1 MTAHNMD
8 THYEIFGKADADG
21 VVQARE
27 LVRWKRLAQCSM
39 VIAALAIAVCA
50 SALATSAP
58 GTPGQALLM
67 HPQMQSPPSVLQLQ
81 EQQEQQEQC
90 VAAPPAHKM
99 VLDGVTPIQLQLSRG
114 TCWMFAAVAMLEHS
128 YRQQGVAR
136 GWLKPSQYL
145 KLSEQAFGIAVL
157 DACRAQPDA
166 CLFDD
171 DEIHTGTSTQGGE
184 FTVLYSLRSLSNT
197 SAVRPRPPARA
208 TCRRPAATAAAR
220 EPASRAPSDTRA
232 PTL

>member
-1 MTAHNMD
+1 M
-8 THYEIFGKADADG
+8 
-21 VVQARE
+21 
-27 LVRWKRLAQCSM
+27 
-39 VIAALAIAVCA
+39 AAA
-50 SALATSAP
+50 S
-58 GTPGQALLM
+58 
-67 HPQMQSPPSVLQLQ
+67 
-81 EQQEQQEQC
+81 
-90 VAAPPAHKM
+90 AHKM

-128 YRQQGVAR
+128 YRQQGVAK

-157 DACRAQPDA
+157 NACRTHPEA

-197 SAVRPRPPARA
+197 SAVRPRPPG
-208 TCRRPAATAAAR
+208 RRPATAAAR